1 MRLSIVEASQLTF
14 IHSLL
19 HLFILSLR
27 AISWAPGLVDIAN
40 GADSDLETPLPSRRV
55 QAGGGGA
62 EPEGRPV
69 DL

>member
-40 GADSDLETPLPSRRV
+40 GADSDLETPCPPAECRLVGAGRSRR
-55 QAGGGGA
+55 GA
-62 EPEGRPV
+62 
-69 DL
+69 L